1 MPHTTVSHS
10 QETTEWVPEAAD
22 QRLGNQGTKVIP
34 LVLGTQKLENG
45 TWNGAAGKPNIS
57 KYCLIATAES
67 HRKVA
72 LTHFNLQVL

>member
-10 QETTEWVPEAAD
+10 QETTEWVPEAAH

-34 LVLGTQKLENG
+34 LVLGTQKLE
-45 TWNGAAGKPNIS
+45 NGAAGKPNIS